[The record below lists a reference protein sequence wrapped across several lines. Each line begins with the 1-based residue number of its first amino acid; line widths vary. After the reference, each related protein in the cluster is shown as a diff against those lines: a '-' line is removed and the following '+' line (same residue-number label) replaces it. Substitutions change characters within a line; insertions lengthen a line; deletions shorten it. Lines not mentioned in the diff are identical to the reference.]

1 MNIRND
7 ALTRLL
13 TLTKRPQTVAG
24 KKQDQVEST
33 LLRMNKSLWYN
44 GSGVATINMVRDG
57 VTSLSVFSAP
67 CKNMDVNIPI
77 ASIDAVL
84 GILPYHGTEVNLS
97 WSNDKLEIRSRNKK
111 TTLTSSF
118 NAPAFGNCPDDMA
131 QWGQK
136 SLDRKL
142 QLKWEGGYLI
152 SNTGEWM
159 KPKLSFTLDS
169 SELFEALRCDAINGQ
184 KTNRFTF
191 TYEAD
196 YVNVKVGSELKG
208 ATETTFSLPDQMLDA
223 GEVTIEGGID
233 SVLKHYSGDVT
244 LHFFDFSEYGQGTR
258 ILFSLPNGDM
268 VFQVG
273 LLE

>member
-1 MNIRND
+1 VNIRND

-33 LLRMNKSLWYN
+33 LLRF
-44 GSGVATINMVRDG
+44 GGVCVETINIVRDG
-57 VTSLSVFSAP
+57 VTSLSRFSTPHKLPMA
-67 CKNMDVNIPI
+67 VNIPI

-84 GILPYHGTEVNLS
+84 GILPYHGTEVSLS
-97 WSNDKLEIRSRNKK
+97 WSYDKLEIRSRNKK
-111 TTLTSSF
+111 TTLTSSL
-118 NAPAFGNCPDDMA
+118 NAPAFANCPDA
-131 QWGQK
+131 ISVWAEK
-136 SLDRKL
+136 SLSRFD
-142 QLKWEGGYLI
+142 QLREDGAYLI
-152 SNTGEWM
+152 TSTGEWLL
-159 KPKLSFTLDS
+159 PKLSITLDS

-191 TYEAD
+191 AYDAD
-196 YVNVKVGSELKG
+196 YMSVKVGSELKG
-208 ATETTFSLPDQMLDA
+208 ATETIFSLPDQMLDA

-233 SVLKHYSGDVT
+233 SVLKHYGGDVT
-244 LHFFDFSEYGQGTR
+244 LHFLDFSEYEQGTR
-258 ILFSLPNGDM
+258 ILFVFPNGDM

>member
-33 LLRMNKSLWYN
+33 LLRFTGNR
-44 GSGVATINMVRDG
+44 VETINIVRDG
-57 VTSLSVFSAP
+57 VTSLSRFSTLNESP
-67 CKNMDVNIPI
+67 VVSVPI

-84 GILPYHGTEVNLS
+84 GILPYHGTEVSLS
-97 WSNDKLEIRSRNKK
+97 WANDKLEIRSRNKK
-111 TTLTSSF
+111 TTLTSSL
-118 NAPAFGNCPDDMA
+118 NAPAFANCPDA
-131 QWGQK
+131 ISVWAEK
-136 SLDRKL
+136 SLSRFD
-142 QLKWEGGYLI
+142 QLRQDGAYLI
-152 SNTGEWM
+152 TSTGEWLL
-159 KPKLSFTLDS
+159 PKLSITLDS

-191 TYEAD
+191 AYEAD
-196 YVNVKVGSELKG
+196 YVSVKVGSELKG
-208 ATETTFSLPDQMLDA
+208 ATETIFSLPDQMLDA

-233 SVLKHYSGDVT
+233 SVLKHYAGDVT
-244 LHFFDFSEYGQGTR
+244 LHFLDFSEYGQGTR
-258 ILFSLPNGDM
+258 ILFALPDGDL

>member
-1 MNIRND
+1 MNVRND

-33 LLRMNKSLWYN
+33 LLRFT
-44 GSGVATINMVRDG
+44 GSRVETINIVRDG
-57 VTSLSVFSAP
+57 VTSLSRFSTLNESP
-67 CKNMDVNIPI
+67 VVSVPI

-84 GILPYHGTEVNLS
+84 GILPYHGAEVSLS
-97 WSNDKLEIRSRNKK
+97 WAYDKLEIKSRNKK
-111 TTLTSSF
+111 TTLTSSL
-118 NAPAFGNCPDDMA
+118 NAPAFANCPDA
-131 QWGQK
+131 ISVWAEK
-136 SLDRKL
+136 SLSRFD
-142 QLKWEGGYLI
+142 QLREDGAYLI
-152 SNTGEWM
+152 TSTGEWLL
-159 KPKLSFTLDS
+159 PKLSITLDS

-191 TYEAD
+191 SYEAD
-196 YVNVKVGSELKG
+196 YVSVKVGSELKG
-208 ATETTFSLPDQMLDA
+208 ATETIFSLPDQMLDA

-233 SVLKHYSGDVT
+233 SVLKHYAGDVT
-244 LHFFDFSEYGQGTR
+244 LHFLDFSEYGQGTR
-258 ILFSLPNGDM
+258 ILFALPDGDL

>member
-33 LLRMNKSLWYN
+33 LLRFTGNR
-44 GSGVATINMVRDG
+44 VETINIVRDG
-57 VTSLSVFSAP
+57 VTSLSRFSTLNESP
-67 CKNMDVNIPI
+67 VVSVPI
-77 ASIDAVL
+77 ASIDSVL
-84 GILPYHGTEVNLS
+84 GILPYHGTEVSLS
-97 WSNDKLEIRSRNKK
+97 WANDKVEIRARNKK
-111 TTLTSSF
+111 TTSTSRLKATGVANGPEAS
-118 NAPAFGNCPDDMA
+118 AAGA
-131 QWGQK
+131 ET
-136 SLDRKL
+136 SLRRTDNVR
-142 QLKWEGGYLI
+142 QEGDELI
-152 SNTGEWM
+152 TSTGEWLL
-159 KPKLSFTLDS
+159 PKLSITLDS

-191 TYEAD
+191 AYEAD
-196 YVNVKVGSELKG
+196 YVSVKVGSELKG
-208 ATETTFSLPDQMLDA
+208 ATETIFSLPDQMLDA

-233 SVLKHYSGDVT
+233 SVLKHYAGDVT
-244 LHFFDFSEYGQGTR
+244 LHFLDFSEYGQGTR
-258 ILFSLPNGDM
+258 ILFALPDGDL

>member
-33 LLRMNKSLWYN
+33 LLRFT
-44 GSGVATINMVRDG
+44 GSRVETINIVRDG
-57 VTSLSVFSAP
+57 VTSLSRFSTP
-67 CKNMDVNIPI
+67 NESSQHGTIPI

-84 GILPYHGTEVNLS
+84 GILPYHGTEVSLS
-97 WSNDKLEIRSRNKK
+97 WSDDKLEIKSRNKK
-111 TTLTSSF
+111 TTLISSL
-118 NAPAFGNCPDDMA
+118 NAPAFGNCPDA
-131 QWGQK
+131 ISVWAEK
-136 SLDRKL
+136 SLARYR
-142 QLKWEGGYLI
+142 QLKWEDGSYLI
-152 SNTGEWM
+152 SSNEEWK
-159 KPKLSFTLDS
+159 KPYLSITLDC
-169 SELFEALRCDAINGQ
+169 SELHEALRCDAINGQ
-184 KTNRFTF
+184 KTNRFSF
-191 TYEAD
+191 YHDAD

-208 ATETTFSLPDQMLDA
+208 ATETNFSLPEQMMEE
-223 GEVTIEGGID
+223 GGVTIEGGID

-244 LHFFDFSEYGQGTR
+244 SHFLDFSEYGQGTR
-258 ILFSLPNGDM
+258 ILFSLPDGDM

>member
-33 LLRMNKSLWYN
+33 LLRFT
-44 GSGVATINMVRDG
+44 GVYVQTINIVRDG
-57 VTSLSVFSAP
+57 VTSLSRFSSP
-67 CKNMDVNIPI
+67 NEGPVGNIPI

-97 WSNDKLEIRSRNKK
+97 WANDKLEIRSRNKK
-111 TTLTSSF
+111 TTLTSSLE
-118 NAPAFGNCPDDMA
+118 APAFGNCPDA
-131 QWGQK
+131 ISVWAEK
-136 SLDRKL
+136 SVSRFN
-142 QLKWEGGYLI
+142 QLRQDGAYLVQ
-152 SNTGEWM
+152 STGEWLQ
-159 KPKLSFTLDS
+159 PKLSITLDS

-191 TYEAD
+191 THEAD
-196 YVNVKVGSELKG
+196 YVSVKVGSELKG
-208 ATETTFSLPDQMLDA
+208 ATETIFSLPEQMLDA
-223 GEVTIEGGID
+223 GKVTVEGGID
-233 SVLKHYSGDVT
+233 SVLKHYAGDVT
-244 LHFFDFSEYGQGTR
+244 LHFLDFSEYGQGTR
-258 ILFSLPNGDM
+258 ILFIFPDGDM

>member
-13 TLTKRPQTVAG
+13 MLTKRPQTVAG

-33 LLRMNKSLWYN
+33 LLRFTGNR
-44 GSGVATINMVRDG
+44 VETINIVRDG
-57 VTSLSVFSAP
+57 VTSLSRFSTLNESP
-67 CKNMDVNIPI
+67 VVSVPI

-84 GILPYHGTEVNLS
+84 GILPYHGTEVSLS
-97 WSNDKLEIRSRNKK
+97 WANDKLEIRSRNKK
-111 TTLTSSF
+111 TTLTSSL
-118 NAPAFGNCPDDMA
+118 NAPAFANCPDA
-131 QWGQK
+131 ISAWAEK
-136 SLDRKL
+136 SLSRFD
-142 QLKWEGGYLI
+142 QLRQDGAYLI
-152 SNTGEWM
+152 TSTGEWLL
-159 KPKLSFTLDS
+159 PKLSITLDS

-191 TYEAD
+191 AYEAD
-196 YVNVKVGSELKG
+196 YVSVKVGSELKG
-208 ATETTFSLPDQMLDA
+208 ATETIFSLPDQMLDV

-233 SVLKHYSGDVT
+233 SVLKHYAGDVT
-244 LHFFDFSEYGQGTR
+244 LHFLDFSEYGQGTR
-258 ILFSLPNGDM
+258 ILFALPDGDL